1 VKRVKV
7 LLVLLLAGVLLVSGC
22 LNTGSKTETSS
33 KVEDT
38 AGGHSSSVPSV
49 STSTNEQTQTEE
61 TTSPRK
67 ERPKGILTTKIFNKT
82 FAVNASL
89 VPDSTFD
96 CLSKGPD
103 VIRAYYSAVKSEK
116 NVSDFFDL
124 SVVEE
129 SSLLEL
135 HEALY
140 RAVDFK
146 ELQISEPNCS
156 VISTN
161 LVACSYHYHAVLIKE
176 GQEKTVERDYVTFL
190 SGDVCKIV
198 WTEAES

>member
-1 VKRVKV
+1 VRAIKV
-7 LLVLLLAGVLLVSGC
+7 LLVLLVAGVLVASGC
-22 LNTGSKTETSS
+22 INTGFKTETSS
-33 KVEDT
+33 GERGT
-38 AGGHSSSVPSV
+38 TGTGSSSTPSI
-49 STSTNEQTQTEE
+49 STSTNEQTQTKGATPEREE
-61 TTSPRK
+61 KPTGVVRAK
-67 ERPKGILTTKIFNKT
+67 VFNRT
-82 FAVNASL
+82 LAVNASL
-89 VPDSTFD
+89 VPDSTWD
-96 CLSKGPD
+96 CLSKSPD
-103 VIRAYYSAVKSEK
+103 VIKAYYSAVKDEK

-176 GQEKTVERDYVTFL
+176 GQEKTVEKDYVTFL

>member
-1 VKRVKV
+1 MRATQV
-7 LLVLLLAGVLLVSGC
+7 LLVLLIAGVLVASGCANPSTGTGTSRGEQSVSGT
-22 LNTGSKTETSS
+22 NSQSTSS
-33 KVEDT
+33 I
-38 AGGHSSSVPSV
+38 
-49 STSTNEQTQTEE
+49 STSTNEQTQTEMATPE
-61 TTSPRK
+61 RK
-67 ERPKGILTTKIFNKT
+67 EKPTGVVKAKVFNKT
-82 FAVNASL
+82 FGVNASL

-96 CLSKGPD
+96 CLSKSPD
-103 VIRAYYSAVKSEK
+103 VIKAYYSAVKSEK

-124 SVVEE
+124 TIVDKG
-129 SSLLEL
+129 SLLEL

-156 VISTN
+156 VVSTN
-161 LVACSYHYHAVLIKE
+161 LVACSYHYHAVLIKD